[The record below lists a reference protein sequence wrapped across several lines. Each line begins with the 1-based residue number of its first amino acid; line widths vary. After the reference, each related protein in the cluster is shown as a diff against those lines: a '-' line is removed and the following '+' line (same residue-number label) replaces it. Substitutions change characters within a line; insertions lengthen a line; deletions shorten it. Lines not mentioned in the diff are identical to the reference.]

1 MPLLPRSVLLLLL
14 NDEDKTVQEPKR
26 DCSFVKGIKYDWSTL
41 CECFVTNDLQN
52 RVLWTSDKTV

>member
-52 RVLWTSDKTV
+52 RVL